1 MIPLHNTTSTTL
13 GIQPQI
19 ATQTSEAL
27 SPSFQFGIFNPNKPN
42 ATFKFTFASASASA
56 SPSPCL
62 PYRSKRTRP
71 LSDVDGNLNANAVNE
86 GPGRKKRR
94 LRLHLITSRLS
105 RPFSVPASYKHARI
119 FGVKGVCVKG
129 VGGLK
134 RLGGLGDGKGEGK
147 KEIGIG
153 RNVLR
158 KVAIF
163 NRIRLQMR
171 MHGARESMFRERQ
184 QQTLLDVDMHLR
196 AILEEKQNNR
206 CSEFVLPPSPLGRS
220 NYDVLDSEDEMLMDE
235 LEDGCEKMIYS
246 DFNVMCSSEEGE
258 DEYEYL
264 DTLDGLSPEDMQEQ
278 PLSPPEDERIVE
290 MLREEGRLH
299 DSYFVRL
306 GGAEMGVSVG

>member
-1 MIPLHNTTSTTL
+1 MIPLHHTIPTTL
-13 GIQPQI
+13 GVQTQIQ
-19 ATQTSEAL
+19 TQVSETL
-27 SPSFQFGIFNPNKPN
+27 SPSFQFGPLSPNKSN
-42 ATFKFTFASASASA
+42 ATFKFTFSSTP
-56 SPSPCL
+56 PSPYL
-62 PYRSKRTRP
+62 PYRLKRTRS
-71 LSDVDGNLNANAVNE
+71 LSDVDGNLNVNTVNE

-119 FGVKGVCVKG
+119 FGMKGVCVKG
-129 VGGLK
+129 VGGVK
-134 RLGGLGDGKGEGK
+134 RLGVFGGDGKVGGK

-171 MHGARESMFRERQ
+171 MHGVRDSMFREQ
-184 QQTLLDVDMHLR
+184 KQQTLLDVDMHLR
-196 AILEEKQNNR
+196 EILEGKQNKRWN
-206 CSEFVLPPSPLGRS
+206 ELVLPPSPLGRS

-235 LEDGCEKMIYS
+235 LDGGCEKMIYS

-264 DTLDGLSPEDMQEQ
+264 DTLDGLSPEDMQEL

-290 MLREEGRLH
+290 MLREEERLH
-299 DSYFVRL
+299 DSYFVCV
-306 GGAEMGVSVG
+306 GGAEMGVSVV

>member
-1 MIPLHNTTSTTL
+1 MIPLHHTTSTTL
-13 GIQPQI
+13 GVQTQIQ
-19 ATQTSEAL
+19 TQVSETL
-27 SPSFQFGIFNPNKPN
+27 SPSFQFGPLNPSKSN
-42 ATFKFTFASASASA
+42 ATFKFTFSPA

-71 LSDVDGNLNANAVNE
+71 LSDVDGNLNANTVNE

-105 RPFSVPASYKHARI
+105 RPFSVPASYKHARV
-119 FGVKGVCVKG
+119 FGMRGVSVKGAGG
-129 VGGLK
+129 VK
-134 RLGGLGDGKGEGK
+134 RLGVYGGDGKGGGK
-147 KEIGIG
+147 KEIGIE

-171 MHGARESMFRERQ
+171 MHGARESTFRERK

-196 AILEEKQNNR
+196 EILEEKQNKRWNE
-206 CSEFVLPPSPLGRS
+206 SVLPPSPLGRS

-235 LEDGCEKMIYS
+235 LEDGCEKTIYS
-246 DFNVMCSSEEGE
+246 DFNIMCSSEEGE
-258 DEYEYL
+258 DEYDYL

-290 MLREEGRLH
+290 MLKEEERLY
-299 DSYFVRL
+299 DSYFVCA
-306 GGAEMGVSVG
+306 GGAEMGVSVR

>member
-1 MIPLHNTTSTTL
+1 MVPLHHTTSTTL
-13 GIQPQI
+13 GVQTQIQTQI
-19 ATQTSEAL
+19 SEAI
-27 SPSFQFGIFNPNKPN
+27 SPSFQFGPLNPNKPN
-42 ATFKFTFASASASA
+42 ASFKFTFSSI

-71 LSDVDGNLNANAVNE
+71 LSDVDGNLNANTVNE
-86 GPGRKKRR
+86 GAGRKKRR

-119 FGVKGVCVKG
+119 FGIKEVCVKG
-129 VGGLK
+129 VGGK
-134 RLGGLGDGKGEGK
+134 KG
-147 KEIGIG
+147 IGIG

-171 MHGARESMFRERQ
+171 MHGAREAMFRERK

-196 AILEEKQNNR
+196 EILEEKQNKRWN
-206 CSEFVLPPSPLGRS
+206 EFVLPPSPLGRS

-264 DTLDGLSPEDMQEQ
+264 DTLDGLSPEDLHEQ
-278 PLSPPEDERIVE
+278 PLSPPEDGRIVE
-290 MLREEGRLH
+290 MLKEEERLH
-299 DSYFVRL
+299 DSYFVCV
-306 GGAEMGVSVG
+306 GGAEMGFR

>member
-1 MIPLHNTTSTTL
+1 MIPLHHTTSTTL
-13 GIQPQI
+13 GVQTQIQ
-19 ATQTSEAL
+19 TQVSQVL
-27 SPSFQFGIFNPNKPN
+27 SPSFQFGPLNPTKSNG
-42 ATFKFTFASASASA
+42 TFKFTFSSTS
-56 SPSPCL
+56 SSSCL

-71 LSDVDGNLNANAVNE
+71 LSDVDGNLNADTVNE

-119 FGVKGVCVKG
+119 FGIKGVCVKG
-129 VGGLK
+129 VGGAK
-134 RLGGLGDGKGEGK
+134 RLGVFGGDGKVGGK

-171 MHGARESMFRERQ
+171 MHGARESTIRERK

-196 AILEEKQNNR
+196 EILEEKQNKRWN
-206 CSEFVLPPSPLGRS
+206 EFVLPPSPLGRS

-235 LEDGCEKMIYS
+235 MDDGCERTIYS

-290 MLREEGRLH
+290 MLREEERLH
-299 DSYFVRL
+299 DSYFVCV
-306 GGAEMGVSVG
+306 GGAGMGVSVG

>member
-1 MIPLHNTTSTTL
+1 MIPLHHTTSTTF
-13 GIQPQI
+13 GAQTQIQIQV
-19 ATQTSEAL
+19 SEAL
-27 SPSFQFGIFNPNKPN
+27 SPSFQFGPFNPNKSN
-42 ATFKFTFASASASA
+42 GTSNFTFSP
-56 SPSPCL
+56 PSPCL
-62 PYRSKRTRP
+62 PYRSKRPRP
-71 LSDVDGNLNANAVNE
+71 LSDVDGNLNANTVNE

-119 FGVKGVCVKG
+119 LGIKGVCVKG
-129 VGGLK
+129 IGGVK
-134 RLGGLGDGKGEGK
+134 RLGAFGGDGKVGGK

-171 MHGARESMFRERQ
+171 MHGARESVFRERK
-184 QQTLLDVDMHLR
+184 QQTLLDEDMHLR
-196 AILEEKQNNR
+196 EILEEKQNKRWN
-206 CSEFVLPPSPLGRS
+206 EFVLPPSPLGRS

-235 LEDGCEKMIYS
+235 LDDGCEKMIYS

-290 MLREEGRLH
+290 MLREEERLH
-299 DSYFVRL
+299 DSYFVCV
-306 GGAEMGVSVG
+306 GGAEMGVSVGNWL

>member
-1 MIPLHNTTSTTL
+1 MIPLNHTISTTL
-13 GIQPQI
+13 GVQ
-19 ATQTSEAL
+19 TQVQTQVSKAL
-27 SPSFQFGIFNPNKPN
+27 SPSFQFGPLDPNKSN
-42 ATFKFTFASASASA
+42 ATFKFTFS

-71 LSDVDGNLNANAVNE
+71 LSDVDGNLNLNTVNE

-119 FGVKGVCVKG
+119 FGMKGVCVKG
-129 VGGLK
+129 VGGVK
-134 RLGGLGDGKGEGK
+134 RLGVFGGDGKVGGK

-171 MHGARESMFRERQ
+171 MHGTRESMFREQ
-184 QQTLLDVDMHLR
+184 KQQTLLDVDMHLR
-196 AILEEKQNNR
+196 EILEEKQNKRWN
-206 CSEFVLPPSPLGRS
+206 ELVLPPSPLGRS

-264 DTLDGLSPEDMQEQ
+264 DTLDGLSPENMQEQ

-290 MLREEGRLH
+290 MLREEERLH
-299 DSYFVRL
+299 DSCFVCV